1 VRDALFQCGC
11 GDGQNLFG
19 QVVVVDRPGHGD
31 RADEQADGVHM
42 MSAETGEPERAQWIA
57 NLDEVAALDPAFVVA
72 GHKKVENDND
82 PKIIAE
88 SQQYLRDFSRIA
100 AEETT
105 AADIVARMVERYP
118 DWGNLRTL
126 WHSARTAVARN
137 GS

>member
-1 VRDALFQCGC
+1 
-11 GDGQNLFG
+11 
-19 QVVVVDRPGHGD
+19 
-31 RADEQADGVHM
+31 